1 MDEGVTY
8 SMRGKEEAHD
18 YRYFPEP
25 DLVPLIVD
33 EAWEEQMRKELP
45 ELPVQ
50 KMERF
55 LSEYGLPRYDVEILT
70 GDRALAAYFEETVS
84 TLSRAEDGKQ
94 LDHERAFE
102 GIEEQQRLAVGRLPC
117 GRRISPSC

>member
-1 MDEGVTY
+1 
-8 SMRGKEEAHD
+8 MRGKEEAHD

-33 EAWEEQMRKELP
+33 EAWEEQIRKELP

-70 GDRALAAYFEETVS
+70 GDRALASYFEETV
-84 TLSRAEDGKQ
+84 TL
-94 LDHERAFE
+94 F
-102 GIEEQQRLAVGRLPC
+102 P
-117 GRRISPSC
+117 